1 MVMFIGEAEVQKY
14 LDWKSLIA
22 AIGDGVDWVSR

>member
-1 MVMFIGEAEVQKY
+1 MVMFVGEAEVQKY

-22 AIGDGVDWVSR
+22 AMETALIG